1 MNEVI
6 KSHVHHSL
14 FNTSIDEINAIIMKK
29 ETKSK
34 KAESVPKKTKK
45 LVLGRGLDALLPD
58 IEPIGDI
65 SKEYFHCDI
74 GLIQP
79 NRYQPRL
86 RFSDNELEDMA
97 RSIRQQGI
105 IQPLLVRKDNNG
117 YELIAGERRLR
128 AAKKAGL
135 KQVPIL
141 VKTITDTDMLEMSI
155 VENVQRSDLNP
166 IEEAEAYHRLI
177 TEFGLTQDQA
187 ADRVGKS
194 RSAVAN
200 FLRLRQL
207 PGQIKGSIMEGDLSM
222 GHARALLGAAT
233 SAQQNSVF
241 RAIVAKGLSVRETE
255 RLIKRLKAEKEKPK
269 QPISSSEQ
277 RYLSDVADDLSG
289 RFGTKVKIKRRG
301 QKGRVEIEFFSNDDL
316 DRLLGLL
323 KQI

>member
-1 MNEVI
+1 
-6 KSHVHHSL
+6 
-14 FNTSIDEINAIIMKK
+14 MKN
-29 ETKSK
+29 K
-34 KAESVPKKTKK
+34 KAESGPKKNRK
-45 LVLGRGLDALLPD
+45 LALGRGLDALLPD
-58 IEPIGDI
+58 IEPMENI
-65 SKEYFHCDI
+65 SKEYFTCDI

-86 RFSDNELEDMA
+86 RFSDDELEDMA

-135 KQVPIL
+135 KQVPVL

-177 TEFGLTQDQA
+177 TEFGLTQEQA

-207 PGQIKGSIMEGDLSM
+207 PEQIKGSIMDGDLSM
-222 GHARALLGAAT
+222 GHARALLGTAT

-241 RAIVAKGLSVRETE
+241 RAIIAKGLSVRETE
-255 RLIKRLKAEKEKPK
+255 RLIKRLKVEKEKPK
-269 QPISSSEQ
+269 KPISSSEQ

-289 RFGTKVKIKRRG
+289 RFGTKVQINRRG
-301 QKGRVEIEFFSNDDL
+301 QKGRVEIEFYSNDDL
-316 DRLLGLL
+316 DRLLSLL

>member
-1 MNEVI
+1 
-6 KSHVHHSL
+6 
-14 FNTSIDEINAIIMKK
+14 MKK
-29 ETKSK
+29 EMKSK
-34 KAESVPKKTKK
+34 KAESGSKKTKK

-58 IEPIGDI
+58 IEPMEDI
-65 SKEYFHCDI
+65 PKEYFTCDI

-86 RFSDNELEDMA
+86 RFSDNELEEMA
-97 RSIRQQGI
+97 RSIHQQGI
-105 IQPLLVRKDNNG
+105 IQPLLVRKDSNG

-135 KQVPIL
+135 KQVPVL
-141 VKTITDTDMLEMSI
+141 VKTITDIDMLEMSI

-187 ADRVGKS
+187 AERVGKS

-207 PGQIKGSIMEGDLSM
+207 PEQIKTSIMDGALSM
-222 GHARALLGAAT
+222 GHARALLGTAT
-233 SAQQNSVF
+233 SAQLNAVF
-241 RAIVAKGLSVRETE
+241 KTLISKGLSVRETE
-255 RLIKRLKAEKEKPK
+255 RLIKRLKAEKERPK
-269 QPISSSEQ
+269 KPISSSEQ
-277 RYLSDVADDLSG
+277 RYFSDLADDLSG
-289 RFGTKVKIKRRG
+289 RFGTKVQIKKRG
-301 QKGRVEIEFFSNDDL
+301 QKGKVEIEFYSNDDL
-316 DRLLGLL
+316 DRLLSLL

>member
-1 MNEVI
+1 
-6 KSHVHHSL
+6 
-14 FNTSIDEINAIIMKK
+14 MKK
-29 ETKSK
+29 ETRSN
-34 KAESVPKKTKK
+34 KAESAPKKTKK

-58 IEPIGDI
+58 IEPIGES